1 MRIEVTSAAP
11 DYSTVLSVADLKAH
25 LRVTHNVED
34 SLIAGL
40 RDAACSYLESYCNTK
55 LHSTEAVGYLRG
67 FHYCQFPVGPV
78 TEITS
83 VKYQTSSSAA
93 ADDLATL
100 DSGSYYT
107 TTSTQPASINFINVP
122 TPYTYAEFPVQVAFS
137 YGHATAPDLMV
148 HAAKLLA
155 AHLYEN
161 RQEVTD
167 RTSFQIKL
175 GIEALVSPY
184 RNILQ
189 P

>member
-1 MRIEVTSAAP
+1 MRIEITDAAP

-34 SLIAGL
+34 SLIASL

-55 LHSTEAVGYLRG
+55 LHSTTAVAYMRG
-67 FHYCQFPVGPV
+67 FHYAQFPVGPV
-78 TEITS
+78 SAITS
-83 VKYQTSSSAA
+83 IKYQTTSSAA
-93 ADDLATL
+93 SEDLATL
-100 DSGSYYT
+100 DPANYYT
-107 TTSTQPASINFINVP
+107 TTSTQPASVNFINYP
-122 TPYTYAEFPVQVAFS
+122 TPYTYAEYPVQVAFS
-137 YGHATAPDLMV
+137 FGHSTAPALMI

-167 RTSFQIKL
+167 RSSYQIKL
-175 GIEALVSPY
+175 GLEALVSPY
-184 RNILQ
+184 RNIVQ

>member
-11 DYSTVLSVADLKAH
+11 DYSTVLSVVDLKAH

-34 SLIAGL
+34 SLIASL
-40 RDAACSYLESYCNTK
+40 RDAACSYLENYCNTK
-55 LHSTEAVGYLRG
+55 LHTTEAVGYVRS

-78 TEITS
+78 TSITNI
-83 VKYQTSSSAA
+83 KYQTTSSTAP
-93 ADDLATL
+93 DDLATL
-100 DSGSYYT
+100 DPSTYYT
-107 TTSTQPASINFINVP
+107 TTSTQPASVNFINTP
-122 TPYTYAEFPVQVAFS
+122 TPYTYAEYPVQIAFE
-137 YGHATAPDLMV
+137 YGHATPPALMV

-175 GIEALVSPY
+175 GIEALVSPF